1 MIRISLFEYVQHTHF
16 FEFVRSIH
24 YIISHISYVYTR
36 KLPNYT
42 KDLFSSYFYILAPFK
57 CFSDSFYDIEGHMH
71 PQDYQNNERR
81 LR

>member
-24 YIISHISYVYTR
+24 YIISHISYVHTR

-42 KDLFSSYFYILAPFK
+42 KDLFFFIFLHFGAF
-57 CFSDSFYDIEGHMH
+57 
-71 PQDYQNNERR
+71 
-81 LR
+81 